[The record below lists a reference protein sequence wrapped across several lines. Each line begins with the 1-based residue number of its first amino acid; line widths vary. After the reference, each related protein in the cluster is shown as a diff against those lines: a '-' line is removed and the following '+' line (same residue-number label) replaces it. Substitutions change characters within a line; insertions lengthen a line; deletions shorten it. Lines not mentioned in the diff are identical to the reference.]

1 MHRSLPRR
9 RRDALLHDQENPA
22 RPHRL
27 TFDDVPALRLD
38 RSAEGRAVVAVKPS
52 LPAST
57 ALRLARDE
65 IEVARP
71 TLEEIPIIGDE
82 ALAASARQPRNLPRT
97 PAPLFGPGI
106 RRPQARLRRLI
117 PPPSSCSAWLT

>member
-1 MHRSLPRR
+1 MHRSPPCR
-9 RRDALLHDQENPA
+9 RRDALLRDQENPA

-27 TFDDVPALRLD
+27 TPDDVPALRQD
-38 RSAEGRAVVAVKPS
+38 RSAESRALVAANPS

-71 TLEEIPIIGDE
+71 TLEESAIIGDE
-82 ALAASARQPRNLPRT
+82 ALAAPARQPRNLSRT

-106 RRPQARLRRLI
+106 RRLQARLRRLI